1 MKHFNIAETALTV
14 SIEWYVPDNWY
25 GSRYRV
31 VLVPDETLSF
41 ANISDA
47 KKYAAKLS
55 KWVNNKYIK
64 NNGLKPV
71 KTADV
76 EIKSYRDLP
85 TYIYM
90 SMGPS
95 YSCRN
100 INITISELE
109 K

>member
-14 SIEWYVPDNWY
+14 SIEWYVPDDWY

-41 ANISDA
+41 ADVSDA

-71 KTADV
+71 KTADAV
-76 EIKSYRDLP
+76 IKPYGELP

-100 INITISELE
+100 INITISDLE